1 MTLCLTV
8 VCGLVRV
15 ALLFI
20 CVFQHLSGTSRLV
33 DFSEGDGRNARKQ
46 EETWVASKD
55 LGSSWYFHL
64 SILDQSKDVC
74 VLSLSVVSNCL

>member
-15 ALLFI
+15 ALLFV

-46 EETWVASKD
+46 EPCFSHSFFRDSLISPPALHALQGLSSLLGEKIKLNET
-55 LGSSWYFHL
+55 
-64 SILDQSKDVC
+64 
-74 VLSLSVVSNCL
+74 